1 MNIESRSCLI
11 VFIKSI
17 NKFKSLYKYGMVYY
31 VSKSNNYVIM
41 YVNTDNL
48 DEIKHSI
55 SQLNFVSSVTIS
67 SYKKIYNQLS
77 MKDKV
82 DVSLKKADEY

>member
-17 NKFKSLYKYGMVYY
+17 NKFKNLYKYGMVYY
-31 VSKSNNYVIM
+31 VSKSSNYVIM

-48 DEIKHSI
+48 ENIKDTI
-55 SQLNFVSSVTIS
+55 NQLNFVNKVTVS

-77 MKDKV
+77 MKEKADI
-82 DVSLKKADEY
+82 SSKKADEY